1 LRVSPARN
9 PHRSEQVQSISGS
22 SFAVSTSPVL
32 AAALVAAAAEAGKK
46 LIKFKIYIKKQEE
59 TKC

>member
-1 LRVSPARN
+1 M
-9 PHRSEQVQSISGS
+9 SI
-22 SFAVSTSPVL
+22 ADIVIICIL
-32 AAALVAAAAEAGKK
+32 AAAVAAAAEAGKK